1 VIITSFSFYAKI
13 AAAEKTE
20 FTVAV
25 KAAIGV
31 RNPAPA

>member
-1 VIITSFSFYAKI
+1 VIITSFSFYATV

-25 KAAIGV
+25 QAAIGV
-31 RNPAPA
+31 HNFAPA